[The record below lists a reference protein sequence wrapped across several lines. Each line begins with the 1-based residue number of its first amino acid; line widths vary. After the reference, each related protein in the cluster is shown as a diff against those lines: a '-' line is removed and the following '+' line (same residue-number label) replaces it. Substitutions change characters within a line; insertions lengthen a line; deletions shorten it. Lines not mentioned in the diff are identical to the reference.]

1 MQRQKTTEAANAAAH
16 PAAQPASRPA
26 ARPAAC
32 SRRKGESKN
41 LNGRSMVGRDFCTR
55 CCHAWRR
62 PRRCAE
68 VQSAE
73 QSGAVTL
80 PFARHFC
87 MTTELPRTFK
97 IVTIWLLLG
106 VVVFLALQWWM
117 RQQQQTRFQLQGG
130 VVEIARGPD
139 GHYHWPGS
147 INGRE
152 LEFLVDTG
160 ATGTAISAQLAR
172 ELNLP
177 SLGQVQSSTA
187 GGLVTGSVVSVNL
200 TLQGGVRAEQLRVVA
215 LEGLNYTRGD
225 RRTEQPLL
233 GMDVLGKLRWQQRDG
248 VLRIE
253 LNNTSAE
260 PLR

>member
-1 MQRQKTTEAANAAAH
+1 MNH
-16 PAAQPASRPA
+16 
-26 ARPAAC
+26 
-32 SRRKGESKN
+32 
-41 LNGRSMVGRDFCTR
+41 
-55 CCHAWRR
+55 
-62 PRRCAE
+62 
-68 VQSAE
+68 
-73 QSGAVTL
+73 
-80 PFARHFC
+80 
-87 MTTELPRTFK
+87 ELSRTFK

-106 VVVFLALQWWM
+106 MLVFLGLQWWM
-117 RQQQQTRFQLQGG
+117 RQQQQTRFHLQGG

-177 SLGQVQSSTA
+177 SLGQVQSNTA
-187 GGLVTGSVVSVNL
+187 GGVVSGRVVSVNL
-200 TLQGGVRAEQLRVVA
+200 ALQGGVSAQQLRVVA
-215 LEGLNYTRGD
+215 LEGLND

-253 LNNTSAE
+253 LGAPSQ
-260 PLR
+260 

>member
-1 MQRQKTTEAANAAAH
+1 MNH
-16 PAAQPASRPA
+16 
-26 ARPAAC
+26 
-32 SRRKGESKN
+32 
-41 LNGRSMVGRDFCTR
+41 
-55 CCHAWRR
+55 
-62 PRRCAE
+62 
-68 VQSAE
+68 
-73 QSGAVTL
+73 
-80 PFARHFC
+80 
-87 MTTELPRTFK
+87 ELSRTFK

-106 VVVFLALQWWM
+106 MLVFLGLQWWM

-177 SLGQVQSSTA
+177 SLGQVQSNTA
-187 GGLVTGSVVSVNL
+187 GGVVSGRVVSVNL
-200 TLQGGVRAEQLRVVA
+200 ALQGGVSAQQLRVVA
-215 LEGLNYTRGD
+215 LEGLND

-253 LNNTSAE
+253 LRAPSQ
-260 PLR
+260 

>member
-1 MQRQKTTEAANAAAH
+1 MN
-16 PAAQPASRPA
+16 
-26 ARPAAC
+26 
-32 SRRKGESKN
+32 
-41 LNGRSMVGRDFCTR
+41 
-55 CCHAWRR
+55 
-62 PRRCAE
+62 
-68 VQSAE
+68 
-73 QSGAVTL
+73 
-80 PFARHFC
+80 
-87 MTTELPRTFK
+87 TELPRTFK
-97 IVTIWLLLG
+97 IVTVWLLLG
-106 VVVFLALQWWM
+106 VAVFLGMQWWM

-130 VVEIARGPD
+130 VIEIARGSD

-177 SLGQVQSSTA
+177 SLGQVQSNTA
-187 GGLVTGSVVSVNL
+187 GGVVSGRVVSVNL
-200 TLQGGVRAEQLRVVA
+200 ALQGGVTAQQLRVVA
-215 LEGLNYTRGD
+215 LEGLND

-253 LNNTSAE
+253 LGAPTQAQ
-260 PLR
+260 P